1 MKQFISLIMIIS
13 LLLTGCTT
21 EKEILDDINL
31 VTLVGFERVDGQTQG
46 TAAVPQYQPDGSV
59 NNDYFTAVGE
69 INQDIRQKLNLQAQ
83 RPLANGKIEIVLFGK
98 EFAQGGVIKTG
109 DEFRR
114 DPSVSANLK
123 LAVYDGNVH
132 DFIMEHRLPNQD
144 LGIALTR
151 LIEQNSQQ
159 ETFPRTNMHLFFRSF
174 FTEGKDPFLPLL
186 GIKDKKV
193 YLKGVS
199 LFKKGKMVGELPA
212 SDLYMFTLL
221 HNGFNSGSLIA
232 KVKELNGEVSL
243 GHIDAEPK
251 IEFKGDVDSPQ
262 VTYTIKLNA
271 LINEHSGDIK
281 GIEKK
286 VKVIEKSVNKEL
298 KNKAE
303 NLIKSLQ
310 EQNLDPLGIGK
321 SANAHYRNWNEKQWD
336 EIYPDLNVKV
346 NFKTN
351 ILQSGVMR

>member
-1 MKQFISLIMIIS
+1 MKQFISLMIFI
-13 LLLTGCTT
+13 LLLTGCTP

-46 TAAVPQYQPDGSV
+46 TTAVPQYQPDGSL

-69 INQDIRQKLNLQAQ
+69 IGQDIKQKLNLQAQ
-83 RPLANGKIEIVLFGK
+83 RPLVNGKIEIILFGK
-98 EFAQGGVIKTG
+98 EFAQGGIIEIG
-109 DEFRR
+109 DAFRR

-123 LAVYDGNVH
+123 LAVFDGNAH

-144 LGIALTR
+144 LGMALTR
-151 LIEQNSQQ
+151 LVEQNSKQ
-159 ETFPRTNMHLFFRSF
+159 EAFPRTNIHLFFRSF
-174 FTEGKDPFLPLL
+174 FSEGKDPFLPLL
-186 GIKDKKV
+186 GIKDRNV
-193 YLKGVS
+193 YLKGIS

-221 HNGFNSGSLIA
+221 HNGFNNGSLIS
-232 KVKELNGEVSL
+232 KIKELKAEVSL

-251 IEFKGDVDSPQ
+251 IEFKGDVDSPE
-262 VTYTIKLNA
+262 VTYTINLKA
-271 LINEHSGDIK
+271 VINEYSGDIK

-286 VKVIEKSVNKEL
+286 VNLIEKSVNKEL
-298 KNKAE
+298 KDRAE
-303 NLIKSLQ
+303 NLIKKLQ

-321 SANAHYRNWNEKQWD
+321 SANAHYRNWNEKQWN
-336 EIYPDLNVKV
+336 EIYPDLKITV

-351 ILQSGVMR
+351 ILESGVMR